1 MIVTVVLEQEDF
13 NAMHDVILEALEIKS
28 TNEQIQKIWNGLP
41 EDIQSIAI
49 QWGTND
55 TVFRDNLYEWL
66 EKMKS

>member
-1 MIVTVVLEQEDF
+1 MKVTIELEQEDF
-13 NAMHDVILEALEIKS
+13 NAMHDVILEALNIKP

-49 QWGTND
+49 QWGTSD

>member
-13 NAMHDVILEALEIKS
+13 NAMHDVIFEVVGIKP